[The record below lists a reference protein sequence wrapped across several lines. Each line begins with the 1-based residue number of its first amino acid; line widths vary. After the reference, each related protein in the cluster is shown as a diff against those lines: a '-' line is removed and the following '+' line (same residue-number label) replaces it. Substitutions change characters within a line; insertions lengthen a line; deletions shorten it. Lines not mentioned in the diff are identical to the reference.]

1 MKMKA
6 KGLKNNWRTRFAR
19 EDVKLCFLFK
29 IFSVVFDYIC
39 MERTWIRDSSY
50 NIENGVWKGGGGG
63 RAEILCVCSGT
74 LKCRWGQLEGRL
86 ELRAW
91 LHEPRLLALQRCR
104 HPS

>member
-6 KGLKNNWRTRFAR
+6 KGLTNNWPTRFAR

-50 NIENGVWKGGGGG
+50 NIENGVWRVKGGGGG
-63 RAEILCVCSGT
+63 WNFVCMFGGFEMSLRSTGRAIRTKGLIT
-74 LKCRWGQLEGRL
+74 WARL
-86 ELRAW
+86 ARIAKMSA
-91 LHEPRLLALQRCR
+91 P
-104 HPS
+104 

>member
-6 KGLKNNWRTRFAR
+6 KGLTNNWPTRFAR

-50 NIENGVWKGGGGG
+50 NIENGVWRVKGGGGG
-63 RAEILCVCSGT
+63 GLKFCVYVRG
-74 LKCRWGQLEGRL
+74 LWNVVEVNWKGD
-86 ELRAW
+86 
-91 LHEPRLLALQRCR
+91 
-104 HPS
+104 